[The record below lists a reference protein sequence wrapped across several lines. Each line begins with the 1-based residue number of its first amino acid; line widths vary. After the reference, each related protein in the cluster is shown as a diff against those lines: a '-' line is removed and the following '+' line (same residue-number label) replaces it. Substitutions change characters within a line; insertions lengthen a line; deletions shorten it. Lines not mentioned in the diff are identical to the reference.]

1 MAGIGFELKK
11 LYSENNT
18 SYQDVKATF
27 YSSLVSAG
35 PWLITIAS
43 LIVFDKVG
51 EHYLSTVREKNYFM
65 VTLIYSFIFSQFFS
79 GPWAYLINRYIS
91 DCIFEKRYAE
101 LKPSFIGIVKIV
113 LVTSFICGILFMQ
126 DSSLP
131 AYYNYTAVLLFT
143 LLTGIWITMAYV
155 STVKSYIYIVFSY
168 LVGNILGVVLMIV
181 SLEYFT
187 DVFPPFLMLI
197 SYVFGIGVTFFM
209 LSSYMLSVF
218 EHTSYAEFDFIS
230 YISKYSSLCG
240 IGVFYVL
247 GIWGHLFLQWYF
259 GDAYI
264 LANVFKVT
272 PFYANA
278 MFYAYFITIPT
289 IVYFYVFME
298 TNFYVLYRNYYG
310 LLNCNGSYSEVEEA
324 RELMVS
330 ELKKEINYILQRQ
343 LFITLAVV
351 LTAEQIFAY
360 LNISI
365 YLLDIFQMV
374 AFGAVCTTVVSI
386 YIVLFLYF
394 DFRIE
399 ALKVSALLA
408 VSTIVFEL
416 VAIYNGENY
425 YGLGFSLGALVT
437 LIYSEFLLSRSVKI
451 LNYETFYKQNFID
464 KETPFYLKFI
474 KEMLDKKL
482 YLIILVIFM
491 MFYY

>member
-1 MAGIGFELKK
+1 
-11 LYSENNT
+11 
-18 SYQDVKATF
+18 
-27 YSSLVSAG
+27 
-35 PWLITIAS
+35 
-43 LIVFDKVG
+43 
-51 EHYLSTVREKNYFM
+51 
-65 VTLIYSFIFSQFFS
+65 
-79 GPWAYLINRYIS
+79 
-91 DCIFEKRYAE
+91 
-101 LKPSFIGIVKIV
+101 
-113 LVTSFICGILFMQ
+113 
-126 DSSLP
+126 
-131 AYYNYTAVLLFT
+131 
-143 LLTGIWITMAYV
+143 
-155 STVKSYIYIVFSY
+155 
-168 LVGNILGVVLMIV
+168 MIV

-187 DVFPPFLMLI
+187 DIFPPFLMLI

-230 YISKYSSLCG
+230 YVNKYSSLCG

-247 GIWGHLFLQWYF
+247 GIWGHLFLQWYL

-298 TNFYVLYRNYYG
+298 TNFYILYRNYYG
-310 LLNCNGSYSEVEEA
+310 LLNCNGTYAEVEDA
-324 RELMVS
+324 RELMIS

-351 LTAEQIFAY
+351 LAAEQIFSY

-386 YIVLFLYF
+386 YIILFLYF
-394 DFRIE
+394 DYRVE
-399 ALKVSALLA
+399 ALKVAVILA
-408 VSTIVFEL
+408 ITTLVFEFF
-416 VAIYNGENY
+416 AIRSGVNY
-425 YGLGFSLGALVT
+425 YGLGFSLGGLVT
-437 LIYSEFLLSRSVKI
+437 LVYSEFLLNRSIKI
-451 LNYETFYKQNFID
+451 LNYETFYKQNFIE

-482 YLIILVIFM
+482 YLIILVVFM
-491 MFYY
+491 MIYY